1 MEIDQILG
9 LPAHPLLVHIP
20 VVLVPLAT
28 IGAVLVAVKVS
39 WRRSLAVVVAVL
51 AIGGAVGVFLATQSG
66 EALEERVEE
75 EARGTSGSFE
85 EARSAEATRE
95 EGERGEGEGEEG
107 ERGEGGERGE
117 EAVEEHADKGE
128 AARPFVALFALLAVG
143 VAVVDHLARRDGV
156 DDARKATLAKI
167 LPVLLVLSVVSGG
180 VASYMVYEAGHSGA
194 KATWSET

>member
-9 LPAHPLLVHIP
+9 LPAHPLLVHVP

-28 IGAVLVAVKVS
+28 IGAVLVAVRAS

-51 AIGGAVGVFLATQSG
+51 AVGGAVGVLLATQSG

-75 EARGTSGSFE
+75 REGRADPRTGSEA
-85 EARSAEATRE
+85 E
-95 EGERGEGEGEEG
+95 EGGEEG
-107 ERGEGGERGE
+107 RDGGEESERGE
-117 EAVEEHADKGE
+117 EAIEVHADKGE
-128 AARPFVALFALLAVG
+128 AARPFVVVFALLTVG
-143 VAVVDHLARRDGV
+143 VAVVDHLERREGL
-156 DDARKATLAKI
+156 DDARAATLGKV
-167 LPVLLVLSVVSGG
+167 LPVLLVLSAVSGG

>member
-28 IGAVLVAVKVS
+28 VGAVLVAVKAS

-51 AIGGAVGVFLATQSG
+51 AVGGAVGVLLATQSG

-75 EARGTSGSFE
+75 RYERTDGPASF
-85 EARSAEATRE
+85 
-95 EGERGEGEGEEG
+95 EGEEG
-107 ERGEGGERGE
+107 EEAEDREGDEDREGGEEGERGE

-156 DDARKATLAKI
+156 DDARKATLARI
-167 LPVLLVLSVVSGG
+167 LPVLLVLSVVSGV

>member
-9 LPAHPLLVHIP
+9 LPAHPLLVHVP

-28 IGAVLVAVKVS
+28 VGAVLVAVRAS

-51 AIGGAVGVFLATQSG
+51 AVGGAVGVLLATQSG

-75 EARGTSGSFE
+75 RAERPDGQPGSEVE
-85 EARSAEATRE
+85 EGDREDRDGGAEA
-95 EGERGEGEGEEG
+95 
-107 ERGEGGERGE
+107 ERGE
-117 EAVEEHADKGE
+117 EAIEEHADKGE
-128 AARPFVALFALLAVG
+128 AARPFVALFAVLAVG
-143 VAVVDHLARRDGV
+143 VAVVDHLARRDGIP
-156 DDARKATLAKI
+156 DARKATLGKV

-180 VASYMVYEAGHSGA
+180 VASYMVYEAGHTGA

>member
-28 IGAVLVAVKVS
+28 VGAVLVAVKAS

-51 AIGGAVGVFLATQSG
+51 AVGGAVGVLLATQSG

-75 EARGTSGSFE
+75 RTERPDGQV
-85 EARSAEATRE
+85 SA
-95 EGERGEGEGEEG
+95 EGEEG
-107 ERGEGGERGE
+107 DEVEDREAGEDRGGGEEAERGE
-117 EAVEEHADKGE
+117 EAIEEHADKGE
-128 AARPFVALFALLAVG
+128 AARPFATLFALLAVG
-143 VAVVDHLARRDGV
+143 VAVVDHLARREGI
-156 DDARKATLAKI
+156 DDARKATLSKV

>member
-28 IGAVLVAVKVS
+28 VGAVLVAVKAS

-51 AIGGAVGVFLATQSG
+51 AVGGAVGVLLATQSG

-75 EARGTSGSFE
+75 RTERPDGQV
-85 EARSAEATRE
+85 SA
-95 EGERGEGEGEEG
+95 EGEEG
-107 ERGEGGERGE
+107 DEVEDREAGEDREGGEDAERGE
-117 EAVEEHADKGE
+117 EAIEEHADKGE
-128 AARPFVALFALLAVG
+128 AARPFATLFALLAVG
-143 VAVVDHLARRDGV
+143 VAVVDHLSRREGI
-156 DDARKATLAKI
+156 DDARKATLAKV
-167 LPVLLVLSVVSGG
+167 LPVLLVLSVLSGG